1 LVTLDDLHVAPV
13 GVSRRTRR
21 LAGFG
26 GLIGVAIMAGA
37 ALWIFGGGFKDFLRD
52 AFDQMAP
59 EGKSFAETMGNLI
72 GSFVAVLVVG
82 ALVLAFVLLVAAF
95 FGAATLFSWSS
106 YRAVRKAERS
116 KAREIRTPQQIE
128 GTVLSVARRSRRIL
142 GARLVVVR
150 VASEIWQP
158 VVRRLAADSSAIVV
172 DVSEPTENLL
182 WELDALEA
190 QFRSRR
196 ILVGDRARL
205 EYLASPGKAAT
216 RGQLFERLATYL
228 DGEEILA
235 YEGESRRDM
244 KRFAV
249 GLRARLERAG

>member
-1 LVTLDDLHVAPV
+1 
-13 GVSRRTRR
+13 
-21 LAGFG
+21 
-26 GLIGVAIMAGA
+26 
-37 ALWIFGGGFKDFLRD
+37 
-52 AFDQMAP
+52 
-59 EGKSFAETMGNLI
+59 
-72 GSFVAVLVVG
+72 
-82 ALVLAFVLLVAAF
+82 
-95 FGAATLFSWSS
+95 
-106 YRAVRKAERS
+106 
-116 KAREIRTPQQIE
+116 
-128 GTVLSVARRSRRIL
+128 
-142 GARLVVVR
+142 